1 MSGKTPVIYTV
12 YAVIAY
18 MYLFTVNIILITES
32 REVRDVF
39 IHVNTIFIT
48 EPREFRVRGNAS
60 DLLQPGFGGTGL
72 LLCYILFYIIYILM
86 YSFISQNLEKFVSGG
101 GPVIYFSLGSVVQGF
116 FYILLYYM
124 YLLHIC
130 LCIHL
135 YYRI

>member
-60 DLLQPGFGGTGL
+60 DLLQSGLGGTGL
-72 LLCYILFYIIYILM
+72 RNAGRTEGECH
-86 YSFISQNLEKFVSGG
+86 QR
-101 GPVIYFSLGSVVQGF
+101 VQG
-116 FYILLYYM
+116 IALQGGK
-124 YLLHIC
+124 IK
-130 LCIHL
+130 
-135 YYRI
+135 